1 MEFTSNLIEDLKR
14 RDFTI
19 NAMAYNEREGLV
31 DAFDGINDINNK
43 IIRCV
48 GEPEERFG
56 EDALR
61 ILRAVRFSAQLGFN
75 IDEKTMEA
83 IKKLAPTLE
92 NISAE
97 RIKTELEKLIISK
110 NPCKLITAYNA
121 GITKVILPEFDAM
134 MECEQNTPY
143 HMYNVG
149 EHTIKVMENVSADK
163 LMRWTALFHDVA
175 KPLVKTTDANGRN
188 HFKGHALEGSRLA
201 PQIMRRLK
209 MDNKT
214 IKTASRLI
222 ECHDDRPAS
231 KGFNPEAIRRSV
243 HKIGKDIYHN
253 YLELVY
259 ADFMGKSKYGKDEGY
274 DAYVYVC
281 KQYEYIMENNIC
293 TSTKELA
300 ITGKDLI
307 ALGCPLGEK
316 IGRALD
322 ELLEIVLKEPEKN
335 TKDKLYVEAEKIIKS
350 L

>member
-1 MEFTSNLIEDLKR
+1 M
-14 RDFTI
+14 
-19 NAMAYNEREGLV
+19 
-31 DAFDGINDINNK
+31 
-43 IIRCV
+43 
-48 GEPEERFG
+48 
-56 EDALR
+56 
-61 ILRAVRFSAQLGFN
+61 
-75 IDEKTMEA
+75 
-83 IKKLAPTLE
+83 
-92 NISAE
+92 
-97 RIKTELEKLIISK
+97 
-110 NPCKLITAYNA
+110 
-121 GITKVILPEFDAM
+121 ILPEFDAM

-149 EHTIKVMENVSADK
+149 EHTIKVMENVSTDK

-188 HFKGHALEGSRLA
+188 HFKGHALEGSKLA

-274 DAYVYVC
+274 DAYVYAC